1 MAGVILPE
9 GGPYSNSAT
18 ITGSGY
24 GIVSYDAPAQITNT
38 NSGSITAAYGVVV
51 NDGGSVYNYG
61 AISGTAGNGVEVLTA
76 TGNVTNHATISA
88 SHFGVKLFAGGS
100 VTNTASATIS
110 VNGDFSAGVYLTAGG
125 TVTNDA
131 GGTITAQGD
140 DAIGL
145 DGEGASDSFINKG
158 TITGYGIYAGNN
170 GATGDGVCLFGGGS
184 LENDSTGSISGN
196 KYGVYVG
203 QAPGFPTVTAAG
215 SVTNAGSISG
225 GVDSIVFVGAGA
237 NTLTLQTGS
246 SLTGDVVG
254 STTTYGASTTTNTL
268 VLQGTGSASN
278 AFDNFNS

>member
-61 AISGTAGNGVEVLTA
+61 AISGTAGNGVEVLNAAGT
-76 TGNVTNHATISA
+76 VTNHATISA

-110 VNGDFSAGVYLTAGG
+110 VDGDYSAGVYLTAGG

-131 GGTITAQGD
+131 GGTITAQGK

-145 DGEGASDSFINKG
+145 DGEAASDSFINKG
-158 TITGYGIYAGNN
+158 QVTGTD
-170 GATGDGVCLFGGGS
+170 GAASADGVCLFGGGS
-184 LENDSTGSISGN
+184 LENVSTGSISGS

-203 QAPGFPTVTAAG
+203 QAPGFPIVTAAG

-237 NTLTLQTGS
+237 NTLTLETGS

-254 STTTYGASTTTNTL
+254 STTTYGASTATNTL